1 MKTTISPSLHDG
13 VLQGTFGDVSRDVIE
28 RTAAI
33 GGLYKKVLGAS
44 VALTGVGVLGFL
56 LIAFTGSDD
65 RSQWGYLAA
74 MVGYLLTTALAAP
87 MVSIA
92 CRSVRANW
100 GKPLARVAELYAIT
114 GLGVLLAYVPLVVAL
129 PSLYPNSDLPK
140 ESLRHTIWVYWHP
153 HAPHIY
159 DSLALLTLVITGI
172 ALVLISSIPD
182 MAEFGARATGKRAS
196 IAARLSK
203 SWRGTQKQWTARRAA
218 IGLLS
223 GLYFMGFLTLHYQ
236 YSSDFAMSLVP
247 GWKDSIFPVWHAL
260 SGLQCACATVMVTM
274 YALRRWGG
282 YTAYFGV
289 NQFWSL
295 GKIMLALS
303 LLWFYFW
310 FMGFFTFWYGRIPAE
325 MAVLEFLFTEQYRIL
340 FLVAFI
346 LNFLAPLLI
355 LVWNKVRR
363 STGGPAL
370 AALLILIGALVDRI
384 RIYVGSWSIEDSFG
398 HSLKEMPPAQ
408 LPTIPDAMVIVGGIG
423 LVLMIYMIVAKV
435 IPIISMWETKEQLLY
450 VSHRTLLKKKY
461 MLIGKPD

>member
-159 DSLALLTLVITGI
+159 DSLA
-172 ALVLISSIPD
+172 
-182 MAEFGARATGKRAS
+182 
-196 IAARLSK
+196 
-203 SWRGTQKQWTARRAA
+203 
-218 IGLLS
+218 
-223 GLYFMGFLTLHYQ
+223 
-236 YSSDFAMSLVP
+236 
-247 GWKDSIFPVWHAL
+247 
-260 SGLQCACATVMVTM
+260 
-274 YALRRWGG
+274 
-282 YTAYFGV
+282 
-289 NQFWSL
+289 
-295 GKIMLALS
+295 
-303 LLWFYFW
+303 
-310 FMGFFTFWYGRIPAE
+310 
-325 MAVLEFLFTEQYRIL
+325 
-340 FLVAFI
+340 
-346 LNFLAPLLI
+346 
-355 LVWNKVRR
+355 
-363 STGGPAL
+363 
-370 AALLILIGALVDRI
+370 
-384 RIYVGSWSIEDSFG
+384 
-398 HSLKEMPPAQ
+398 
-408 LPTIPDAMVIVGGIG
+408 
-423 LVLMIYMIVAKV
+423 
-435 IPIISMWETKEQLLY
+435 
-450 VSHRTLLKKKY
+450 
-461 MLIGKPD
+461 